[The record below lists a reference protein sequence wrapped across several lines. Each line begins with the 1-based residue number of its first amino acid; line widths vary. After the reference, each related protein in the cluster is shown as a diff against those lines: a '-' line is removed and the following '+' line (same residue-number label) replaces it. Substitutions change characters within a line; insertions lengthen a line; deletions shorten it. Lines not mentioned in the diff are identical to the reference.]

1 MTNTQ
6 IMDLLEDNRKLG
18 IKDLAPDDRPREKMM
33 GKGTSAL
40 SNAELLAIL
49 IGSGSSRESAVALAQ
64 RILLECN
71 NDLDRLARLSIRDM
85 CKRFKGIGPAKAVSV
100 AAALELGRR
109 RKTSTAQKNPVLS
122 SSSAVFEVFSPI
134 LADLPHEE
142 IWVALL
148 NQANRLISVHRV
160 SQGGI
165 SSSMADVRVILKLAL
180 DNNAVAFIL
189 AHNHPSGTLRPSHS
203 DSQLT
208 TKVAEAARLMD
219 IRLLDHII
227 VAGNQ
232 QGEYYSFADNGLI

>member
-33 GKGTSAL
+33 EKGTSAL

-109 RKTSTAQKNPVLS
+109 RKSSTAQKNPVLS
-122 SSSAVFEVFSPI
+122 SSAAVFEVFSPI

-148 NQANRLISVHRV
+148 NQANRLISVQRI

-165 SSSMADVRVILKLAL
+165 SSSMADVRIILKLAL

-232 QGEYYSFADNGLI
+232 QGKYYSFADNGLI

>member
-49 IGSGSSRESAVALAQ
+49 IGSGSSKESAVALSQ

-109 RKTSTAQKNPVLS
+109 RKSSTAQKNPVLS

>member
-33 GKGTSAL
+33 EKGASAL

-49 IGSGSSRESAVALAQ
+49 IGSGSSKESAVALSQ

-109 RKTSTAQKNPVLS
+109 RKSSTAQKNPVLS

-148 NQANRLISVHRV
+148 NQANRLISVQRI

-165 SSSMADVRVILKLAL
+165 SSSMADVRIILKLAL

-189 AHNHPSGTLRPSHS
+189 AHNHPSGTLKPSHS
-203 DSQLT
+203 DNQLT
-208 TKVAEAARLMD
+208 TKVAEAAKLMD

-227 VAGNQ
+227 IAGSQ

>member
-109 RKTSTAQKNPVLS
+109 RKSSTAQKNPVLS

-148 NQANRLISVHRV
+148 NQANRLISVQRI

-165 SSSMADVRVILKLAL
+165 SSSMADVRIILKLAL

-189 AHNHPSGTLRPSHS
+189 AHNHPSGTLKPSHS
-203 DSQLT
+203 DNQLT
-208 TKVAEAARLMD
+208 TKVAEAAKLMD

-227 VAGNQ
+227 IAGSQ

>member
-208 TKVAEAARLMD
+208 TKVAETAKLMD

-227 VAGNQ
+227 IAGSQ

>member
-33 GKGTSAL
+33 EKGASAL

-49 IGSGSSRESAVALAQ
+49 IGSGSSRESAVALSQ

-109 RKTSTAQKNPVLS
+109 RKSSTAQKNPVLS
-122 SSSAVFEVFSPI
+122 SSAAVFEVFSPI

-148 NQANRLISVHRV
+148 NQANRLISVQRI

-165 SSSMADVRVILKLAL
+165 SSSMADVRIILKLAL

-189 AHNHPSGTLRPSHS
+189 AHNHPSGTLKPSHS
-203 DSQLT
+203 DNQLT
-208 TKVAEAARLMD
+208 TKVAEAAKLMD

>member
-109 RKTSTAQKNPVLS
+109 RKSSTAQKNPVLS